1 MRTVQGPTET
11 MGRLQAAAIRVT
23 GLIFARS
30 NGIMIE
36 ASFIGPGNDLYVIC
50 TTAGPAVTGEE
61 VANL

>member
-1 MRTVQGPTET
+1 